1 MLMFFLFVVTVE
13 GALGKIALNSIRRPK
28 QSIVVN
34 VAPVTP
40 SLLVR
45 RTYFIVDTA

>member
-1 MLMFFLFVVTVE
+1 MRVVCTDVFPWIVVVA

-34 VAPVTP
+34 ANPMPTLSSVKE
-40 SLLVR
+40 
-45 RTYFIVDTA
+45 IQ